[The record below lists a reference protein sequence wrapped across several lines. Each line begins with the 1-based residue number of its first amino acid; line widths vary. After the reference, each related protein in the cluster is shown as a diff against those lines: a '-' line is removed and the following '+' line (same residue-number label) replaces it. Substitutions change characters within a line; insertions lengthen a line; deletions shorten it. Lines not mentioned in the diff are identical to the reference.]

1 MIINIYFNIFL
12 IKKMSQFKV
21 MLQFSSNQ
29 VLIACT
35 HEINI
40 GNNIEFGKCYSG
52 KDDEYF
58 TL

>member
-1 MIINIYFNIFL
+1 
-12 IKKMSQFKV
+12 MSQFKV